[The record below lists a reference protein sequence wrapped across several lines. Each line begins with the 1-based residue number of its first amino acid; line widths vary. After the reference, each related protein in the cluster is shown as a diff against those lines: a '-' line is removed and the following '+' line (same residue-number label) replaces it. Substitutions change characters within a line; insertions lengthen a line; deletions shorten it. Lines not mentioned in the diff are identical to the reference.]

1 MFAELGIDFDE
12 KSLQKANSLV
22 DKAIGNVR
30 KLVGATGKADQVE
43 ALFAARQKARATAR
57 HEHAVQAAADA
68 AKANGSGREV
78 GLFGKLRELAAGDAK
93 ARDEARK
100 AELDRAH
107 TLAARQ
113 ALGGAAPAFN
123 PFGKDN
129 AQGATS
135 FGGKLGTEQWKAAAK
150 PVEGLIGILTKLEKK
165 TSTAIGQKLPAA
177 FHRLAQRTGIAKGDF
192 ASMGQVL
199 VGATGMVTATLGAG
213 LAMASSFTS
222 EFTQASEALRETAR
236 NARVT
241 SSELQALQH
250 AGAISGVGADRMT
263 ASITAL
269 GSKLRDANSHL
280 AGSSGVVHTLRR
292 MGISARDASGQVR
305 PTIDILDDVAV
316 AMEHIS
322 SPRRRV
328 RVAEALGLD
337 RRMLD
342 VLHTGAGGIR
352 ALREEMASLGG
363 GVTPEATEAARKF
376 AQAQARMQV
385 GLTSV
390 RSVIFTAL
398 APAME
403 GLVSKGAKALGWL
416 ARMTRGS
423 HMARNVL
430 VALGVAGA
438 AAAAPLIA
446 AWLPAAA
453 PFLLAGAAG
462 LVLALALDDV
472 QNFLEGNNSLTG
484 EMVTKLRQLADGF
497 IGVGNSARIIE
508 WIKDD
513 WQALSEKIERVNDF
527 LARLPGVAG
536 AAFDALVP
544 FGGLRHLWGNE
555 VRGGGEAP
563 APAPAQPP
571 QTPADARMARLNAE
585 LRGERFD
592 ERGRP
597 VQLGLDGQPV
607 TVPAPGSR
615 PVSIPATR
623 SVAAPGT
630 AGGGTTVT
638 TRVEGDRNV
647 FHINGNDPA
656 AMRRQVEQL
665 LEQRERQRRERLS
678 PRGDGE

>member
-1 MFAELGIDFDE
+1 MADGALRSVFAELGIDFDE

-22 DKAIGNVR
+22 DKAVGNVQR
-30 KLVGATGKADQVE
+30 LVASTGKADQVE

-68 AKANGSGREV
+68 AKASGPSREV

-107 TLAARQ
+107 TLAARR

-123 PFGKDN
+123 PFGKDK

-135 FGGKLGTEQWKAAAK
+135 FGGKLGTEQWKAAQK

-177 FHRLAQRTGIAKGDF
+177 FQRLAQRTGVAKGDF

-213 LAMASSFTS
+213 LAMASAFTS

-236 NARVT
+236 SARVT

-263 ASITAL
+263 ASVTAL

-280 AGSSGVVHTLRR
+280 AGSSGVVHTLRH

-352 ALREEMASLGG
+352 ALRDEMRELGG

-484 EMVTKLRQLADGF
+484 EYVTKLRQLADGF

-513 WQALSEKIERVNDF
+513 WNIFGDKVARVLDFIEHLPPAIRAT
-527 LARLPGVAG
+527 LAPLRLLLGAFSAVTGHGDGPTAGGAG
-536 AAFDALVP
+536 APSGAP
-544 FGGLRHLWGNE
+544 SPGT
-555 VRGGGEAP
+555 P
-563 APAPAQPP
+563 APGSAPGA
-571 QTPADARMARLNAE
+571 
-585 LRGERFD
+585 
-592 ERGRP
+592 P
-597 VQLGLDGQPV
+597 VQVGLDGQPIAV
-607 TVPAPGSR
+607 RGANGRYRSVP
-615 PVSIPATR
+615 VPATR

-630 AGGGTTVT
+630 AGGSTTVT

>member
-1 MFAELGIDFDE
+1 MADGALRSVFAELGFDFDE
-12 KSLQKANSLV
+12 KSLQKANALV
-22 DKAIGNVR
+22 DKAVGNVQ
-30 KLVGATGKADQVE
+30 KLVASTGKADQVE
-43 ALFAARQKARATAR
+43 ALFAARQKARAAAR

-68 AKANGSGREV
+68 AKASGGNREV

-123 PFGKDN
+123 PFGKDK
-129 AQGATS
+129 AQGATG
-135 FGGKLGTEQWKAAAK
+135 FNGKLGTEQWKAAAK
-150 PVEGLIGILTKLEKK
+150 PVEGLIGLLGKLEKK

-177 FHRLAQRTGIAKGDF
+177 FQRLAQRAGVAKGDF

-213 LAMASSFTS
+213 LATASAFAS
-222 EFTQASEALRETAR
+222 EFTAASEALRETAR

-250 AGAISGVGADRMT
+250 AGAISGVGADRVT
-263 ASITAL
+263 ASVTAL

-280 AGSSGVVHTLRR
+280 AGSSGVVRTLER
-292 MGISARDASGQVR
+292 MGISARDASGRVR
-305 PTIDILDDVAV
+305 PTVDILDDVAV

-352 ALREEMASLGG
+352 ALREEMRELGG

-453 PFLLAGAAG
+453 SFLLAGAAG
-462 LVLALALDDV
+462 LALALALDDV

-484 EMVTKLRQLADGF
+484 EYVTKLRQLADGF

-513 WQALSEKIERVNDF
+513 WNIFGDKVARVLDFIEHLPPAIRAT
-527 LARLPGVAG
+527 LAPLRLLLGAFSAVTGHGDGPTEGGAG
-536 AAFDALVP
+536 APTGAP
-544 FGGLRHLWGNE
+544 SPG
-555 VRGGGEAP
+555 AP
-563 APAPAQPP
+563 AAGPAPGA
-571 QTPADARMARLNAE
+571 
-585 LRGERFD
+585 
-592 ERGRP
+592 P
-597 VQLGLDGQPV
+597 VQVGLDGQPIAV
-607 TVPAPGSR
+607 RGANGRYRAVP
-615 PVSIPATR
+615 VPATR
-623 SVAAPGT
+623 SVAAPGS
-630 AGGGTTVT
+630 AGGSTTVT